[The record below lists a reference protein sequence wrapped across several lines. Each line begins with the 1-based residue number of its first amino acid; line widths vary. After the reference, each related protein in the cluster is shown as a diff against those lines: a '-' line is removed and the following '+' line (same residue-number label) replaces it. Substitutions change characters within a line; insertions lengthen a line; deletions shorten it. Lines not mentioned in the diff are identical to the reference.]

1 MKKKKVFLISFN
13 QLTTEFWR
21 YHLNF
26 DNVHLFHWSKPE
38 HGLNN
43 LRTIWPDI
51 IIVDGYFSKDSY
63 ENYLKK
69 IISLKSNIKTFCLT
83 PKPKAYDKTVFI
95 HENLFISKLDEEVIN
110 KINNAIQPIK
120 EQNQFE
126 LTA

>member
-21 YHLNF
+21 QHLNF
-26 DNVHLFHWSKPE
+26 DNVQLFHWSKPE

-43 LRTIWPDI
+43 LTTVWPDI

-63 ENYLKK
+63 ENCLKK

-83 PKPKAYDKTVFI
+83 PKPKAHDKTVFI
-95 HENLFISKLDEEVIN
+95 HESLFISKLDEEVIN
-110 KINNAIQPIK
+110 KLNNVMMPIK
-120 EQNQFE
+120 EQNQFK